1 MKRAILT
8 VVNDDCNDVYSTE
21 LRTDRTYTIG
31 YVDGEWV
38 MRIEV
43 GEHK

>member
-21 LRTDRTYTIG
+21 LRADRTYMIE
-31 YVDGEWV
+31 YADGEWIMMV
-38 MRIEV
+38 EV